1 MNNKIKVIF
10 CTLILF
16 ASIAPIGVCSNSLN
30 LYPTDFSEELL
41 LQNNHDYSNQKLTA
55 NQELELVNSYLTSSE
70 SYDGFTIFSPEYSR
84 NSYLINKNKIIVHK
98 WESDYI
104 QGFGSYLS
112 EDGILARLDLPYD
125 NPTFRAGGVAGR
137 VELFDKES
145 NLLWEFEYSNNEYC
159 LHHDIEPLPNG
170 NILMIAWETKTRN
183 EAINAGRDPDK
194 LKSDSFWP
202 DHIIE
207 VKPIGTS
214 GFEIVWEWHI
224 WDHLIQDFDST
235 KDNFGV
241 VEDHPE
247 LIDINF
253 GNTNRDWTH
262 TNGIDYSE
270 ELDQIILSIHNFN
283 EIWVIDH
290 STTTA
295 EAAGHTGG
303 NSGKGGDILYRWGNP
318 HAYRAGTTNDRK
330 LFGQHDT
337 SWIKSGYPGEGD
349 ILIFNNGV
357 GRGYSTVEEITPPVD
372 ENGNYTYTPG
382 TAYGPDT
389 TTWQY
394 IGSPPSSFYSNY
406 VSGAIRLTDDNT
418 IICSGAEGEIFEVTS
433 DGTKL
438 WQYTSPYPN
447 SFMNDIFKVVY
458 IPTEEPPEEY
468 PDLDCEG
475 SLNWDDVSPGA
486 TVIGSFDVK
495 NIGTP
500 DSLLD
505 WSIVSYPDWG
515 NWSFSQ
521 MSGEGLSPDDGSLT
535 VNVEVVV
542 PNEENSEFE
551 GFVRVENQ
559 NDPEDFELI
568 PITLKTPVKIVSIR
582 TLIEFFLEK
591 LQNFFQSGFLY
602 RFFTQKIRDIF

>member
-1 MNNKIKVIF
+1 MTKDLLSIIRNISIIYKTSIF
-10 CTLILF
+10 IMIFLLLGSCFTPLSLSKNIYDYYENSSFTADGQILF
-16 ASIAPIGVCSNSLN
+16 APMYSTTTYLIDINGNI
-30 LYPTDFSEELL
+30 
-41 LQNNHDYSNQKLTA
+41 NHTW
-55 NQELELVNSYLTSSE
+55 TSSYYPGV
-70 SYDGFTIFSPEYSR
+70 SVLWMGDGTIIR
-84 NSYLINKNKIIVHK
+84 TIRVGI
-98 WESDYI
+98 
-104 QGFGSYLS
+104 GS
-112 EDGILARLDLPYD
+112 GGG
-125 NPTFRAGGVAGR
+125 AGGGVQKVDWDGTVTWDFR
-137 VELFDKES
+137 YNTNGVLS
-145 NLLWEFEYSNNEYC
+145 
-159 LHHDIEPLPNG
+159 HHDIKTLPNG
-170 NILMIAWETKTRN
+170 NILLIAWEDKTRN
-183 EAINAGRDPDK
+183 EAIAEGRNPNYV
-194 LKSDSFWP
+194 SISGMTP
-202 DHIIE
+202 DHVIE
-207 VKPIGTS
+207 VEPTGPNS
-214 GFEIVWEWHI
+214 GDIVWEWHV
-224 WDHLIQDFDST
+224 WDHLIQDYDPS
-235 KDNFGV
+235 KNNYGV

-247 LIDINF
+247 LVDINYVPSS
-253 GNTNRDWTH
+253 NIDWTH
-262 TNGIDYSE
+262 TNSVDYNE
-270 ELDQIILSIHNFN
+270 EFDQILLSVHNFN